1 MDLYDILVSIKGELE
16 WVTDIYADD
25 LNRAITD
32 AIQLVGK
39 AEYVG
44 HKHFSVVNGQW
55 VEQKSTEQI

>member
-1 MDLYDILVSIKGELE
+1 MNMFDILVSIKGKLE
-16 WVTDIYADD
+16 WVTEVYADD

-44 HKHFSVVNGQW
+44 HKHYSVVGGQW
-55 VEQKSTEQI
+55 VETIGD